1 MVGERVGA
9 FMTGIG
15 RAAALC
21 VAALACLDLAG
32 CEGQSENLRENG
44 SQAGSMAAGGNGG
57 AVAGSTSGGVG
68 AGGPGGAAGSGLGG
82 NGAGGNGGAGGGAA
96 GGAGLPPPPAPLGVF
111 GEVVDRLI
119 VARARAIQAMCCSA
133 LCCDDPENLVAP
145 IACLGEEYPI
155 FVPPAGWLAC
165 ASRLG
170 ATDPLVSDFLSM
182 QAGCF
187 EQCAGPFWELECGS
201 TGNDP
206 CICGSESAPAALAGC
221 QASHSFTECLSG
233 PFVDGSIV
241 IGRICNGSEDCADG
255 FDERNCDPAVRS
267 FRCAS
272 GENVPWLSLCDG
284 TAACSDASD
293 EFACSS
299 ADI

>member
-1 MVGERVGA
+1 MEMVGERVGA
-9 FMTGIG
+9 LVTRNGG
-15 RAAALC
+15 RAALC
-21 VAALACLDLAG
+21 IATLAYTGLAG
-32 CEGQSENLRENG
+32 CEGQSKNLRENDSRGG
-44 SQAGSMAAGGNGG
+44 STASGGNGG
-57 AVAGSTSGGVG
+57 AGAGSTSGGAGAVG
-68 AGGPGGAAGSGLGG
+68 LGGAAGSGLGG
-82 NGAGGNGGAGGGAA
+82 GGAGGGAA

-133 LCCDDPENLVAP
+133 VCCDDPENLVAP

-155 FVPPAGWLAC
+155 FVPPAGFFAC

-170 ATDPLVSDFLSM
+170 ATDPEVSAFLSM

-187 EQCAGPFWELECGS
+187 EQCADGFWQLECGT

-206 CICGSESAPAALAGC
+206 CSCGSESAPAALAGC
-221 QASHSFTECLSG
+221 QASNYFTECFSG
-233 PFVDGSIV
+233 PFAEATII
-241 IGRICNGSEDCADG
+241 IGRVCNGTEDCADG
-255 FDERNCDPAVRS
+255 FDELNCDPMARS

-284 TAACSDASD
+284 TAACPDGSD